1 MRRHWPEY
9 LIEAGALGCFML
21 SACAFG
27 TLLWHPASPVHATL
41 GDGWA
46 TRGVMGALMGLT
58 AMAIVYSPW
67 GRRSGALINPAV
79 TLTFLRLGRIAP
91 RDAAAYAAAQFA
103 GGSLGVM
110 AAHLLLRDRLAHPAV
125 SYVVTRPGPAG
136 VAVAFAAEVTIS
148 ALLMTVVLRSNAS
161 ERWKRYTGVL
171 AGLLVA
177 TYILVESPLSGMS
190 MNPARSLGS
199 ALAAG
204 SWTALWVYFTAPPLG
219 MLLAA
224 QLHLARRRAVPC
236 PKMAHAEPCLF
247 CAYAARAP
255 HGNLPRGAGLTAARE
270 RRAPRRLPSPRG
282 RPCRTTPTSTSSS
295 SAAAPEAARSPAA
308 SPPPASAS

>member
-1 MRRHWPEY
+1 MAEPTTRAGAGANPHKHWPDY
-9 LIEAGALGCFML
+9 LIEAGALWCFMV

-27 TLLWHPASPVHATL
+27 TLLWHPASPVHVAL

-46 TRGVMGALMGLT
+46 QRGVMGAFMGLT
-58 AMAIVYSPW
+58 AMAIIYSPW
-67 GRRSGALINPAV
+67 GRRSGALMNPAL

-91 RDAAAYAAAQFA
+91 RDAAWYVAAQFM
-103 GGSLGVM
+103 GGALGVM

-136 VAVAFAAEVTIS
+136 IAVAFAAEAAIS
-148 ALLMTVVLRSNAS
+148 ALLMTVVLRANAS

-171 AGLLVA
+171 GGLLVA

-204 SWTALWVYFTAPPLG
+204 SWTALWVYFTAPLLG
-219 MLLAA
+219 MQLAA

-236 PKMAHAEPCLF
+236 PKMAHVEPCHF
-247 CAYAARAP
+247 CDYARARA
-255 HGNLPRGAGLTAARE
+255 HAVLP
-270 RRAPRRLPSPRG
+270 PPV
-282 RPCRTTPTSTSSS
+282 
-295 SAAAPEAARSPAA
+295 AAPSLPPLGTSRRPVAR
-308 SPPPASAS
+308 